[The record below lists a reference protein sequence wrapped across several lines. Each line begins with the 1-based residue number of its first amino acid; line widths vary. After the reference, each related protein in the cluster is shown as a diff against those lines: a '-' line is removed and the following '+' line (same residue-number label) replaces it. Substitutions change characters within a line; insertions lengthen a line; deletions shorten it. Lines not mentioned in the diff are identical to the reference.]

1 MANKEAVFRL
11 KLDTGNAVSQVQ
23 KLDKSTQT
31 LNKDLNALS
40 TTAEQDLGGA
50 IKELEGQ
57 MEKMA
62 MAGKRNT
69 QEYKALG
76 AELARL
82 QGVFSAVESDI
93 KVLGA
98 NMNDVS
104 GSISAMED
112 RLYTLAATSGKNT
125 QEFKDLFAEL
135 TRLKTVQREV
145 DAIVDQSSI
154 SMDDTSAAVGLLED
168 RMYRLAVQGKQNTKE
183 YRELT
188 TQIARYKT
196 TLLDADMAV
205 ETQMISTNDLSGSIG
220 KLEDR
225 MYALQAQGKQNT
237 KEFRDS
243 AQQLVQYKKQLQ
255 GVDMQID
262 AMMQGGMRLN
272 TALSVGN
279 TAMAGMQGF
288 EASMKLAGVESE
300 AMTKAMQKMQLAVTV
315 LTSIQQ
321 VSIALQR
328 QGLIVTTLA
337 NAADKIRNFV
347 LTGQFT
353 ATEALVAAEGEL
365 IAVEGT
371 ETAVTEASTA
381 ADVGA
386 TAATGALTAAK
397 EGEVLATGEQIA
409 VGVTETGT
417 KTGQAAATEGLAVA
431 NTTNA
436 AATTTATLATKALRI
451 ALIATGIGAIL
462 VGVGLLAANWDKV
475 SAALFSVY
483 DGFNKLGPVMKI
495 LAGSVMIA
503 FGPILLMILSVMKVM
518 EALGIIDD
526 EQTRKTKANAEKRT
540 KERDKELRKEAN
552 AIKARQSRQQA
563 AFDFEIRLAQA
574 NGKST
579 EDLERRKIVALIKT
593 TKAIRDNTK
602 ERMQNMY
609 KELQMLKQM
618 GDVDSDRYKQ
628 LTKQFK
634 ELRKENWKNNADLK
648 KSKEDLMVMDAEQA
662 QAAKEAAKERAEA
675 AKQAAEASKQA
686 AEDKRRAIIEIEKTE
701 RAELLALEKEYQDNM
716 LALKEDGQEK
726 EREQAIRA
734 FEEYKNTF
742 LEKSIEAEL
751 KAEEEKYAKGKISK
765 EQYEQNIAALR
776 MNAINNL
783 SEEERKVL
791 TSKQALL
798 NKDLEGIDTK
808 YNDLKIKLS
817 QEFTAAQGDEFDKEL
832 FEFSKAQREKL
843 VKLNEMLKAGAIT
856 EEQFRAEVTKMDKDY
871 TAKSNEIMADRNE
884 KYQAMVRD
892 KYDQELADLRRSSKE
907 KDIQLTSA
915 YKAGYIT
922 EEQYRNSILRLAEDT
937 AEKEKQIQEN
947 KARELREKELAGIT
961 ATLEMIQGFLDTMG
975 EINNN
980 INEYQNARLE
990 SQRTA
995 DEQRIK
1001 DLDEKKAAE
1010 LANENLTAEQK
1021 KAIENKYAKDTYKI
1035 QLAMYEREEK
1045 IKKQQ
1050 FERDKAFKIASAI
1063 TGTAMAIVKA
1073 IAEFGPPPSPL
1084 GIIGVASAAAIG
1096 TAQIAAIAA
1105 QKYKAG
1111 SAPTMPNISEG
1122 GGAGMAGASANS
1134 FTVSQNTTGTNID
1147 ELMSGESGGKIPV
1160 AKVVVLESDITGVQN
1175 KVAAQEKL
1183 STY

>member
-1 MANKEAVFRL
+1 MANKEAIFRL

-31 LNKDLNALS
+31 LNKDLNELS
-40 TTAEQDLGGA
+40 QTAEQDLGGA

-76 AELARL
+76 AELSRL
-82 QGVFSAVESDI
+82 QTVFSGVESDI

-112 RLYTLAATSGKNT
+112 RLYTLAATTGKNS

-183 YRELT
+183 YRDLT

-237 KEFRDS
+237 REFK
-243 AQQLVQYKKQLQ
+243 QTGEQLVQYKKQLQ

-288 EASMKLAGVESE
+288 EASMKLAGIESE

-328 QGLIVTTLA
+328 QGLIMTTLA

-347 LTGQFT
+347 LTGQFA
-353 ATEALVAAEGEL
+353 ATEALIAAEGEL
-365 IAVEGT
+365 IAVEGA
-371 ETAVTEASTA
+371 ETVATGASTA

-397 EGEVLATGEQIA
+397 QAEVGVTGEQIA
-409 VGVTETGT
+409 AGVTETGT
-417 KTGQAAATEGLAVA
+417 KTGQAVATTGLAAA
-431 NTTNA
+431 NTTNTV
-436 AATTTATLATKALRI
+436 ATTGATLATKALRI
-451 ALIATGIGAIL
+451 ALIATGIGAIV

-475 SAALFSVY
+475 SQALFGVY
-483 DGFNKLGPVMKI
+483 DWFNKLGPLMKI
-495 LAGSVMIA
+495 VAGSVMIA
-503 FGPILLMILSVMKVM
+503 FGPILIMIMGIMKVL
-518 EALGIIDD
+518 EAFGFIDD

-540 KERDKELRKEAN
+540 KERDKELKKEAN
-552 AIKARQSRQQA
+552 GIKGRSARIQA
-563 AFDFEIRLAQA
+563 GYDFEIRMAQA
-574 NGKST
+574 AGKST
-579 EDLERRKIVALIKT
+579 TELERKKIVAMINT
-593 TKAIRDNTK
+593 TKQLRANLQQ
-602 ERMQNMY
+602 RMANYWQ
-609 KELQMLKQM
+609 EIEMLRKV
-618 GDVDSDRYKQ
+618 GDTDSDRYKQ

-634 ELRKENWKNNADLK
+634 DARTEYRKNNQAYYKNNQDLK
-648 KSKEDLMVMDAEQA
+648 VADAEAA
-662 QAAKEAAKERAEA
+662 QAAKDAAKERSEA
-675 AKQAAEASKQA
+675 AKQAAEASSQA
-686 AEDKRRAIIEIEKTE
+686 AEDKRRKIIEIEKAE
-701 RAELLALEKEYQDNM
+701 RAELLALEKEYQDNL
-716 LALKEDGQEK
+716 LALKEDGQDK

-734 FEEYKNTF
+734 FEDYKNQF
-742 LEKSIEAEL
+742 LEKSIEDEI

-765 EQYEQNIAALR
+765 AQYEENLANLR
-776 MNAINNL
+776 LNAINNL
-783 SEEERKVL
+783 GEQERKVL
-791 TSKQALL
+791 TSKEALL
-798 NKDLEGIDTK
+798 NKDLAGIDQKYLDLRTK
-808 YNDLKIKLS
+808 M
-817 QEFTAAQGDEFDKEL
+817 QEDYANMQGDEFDKEL
-832 FEFSKAQREKL
+832 RDFTKAQREKL
-843 VKLNEMLKAGAIT
+843 VKLTEMLKSGAIT
-856 EEQFRAEVTKMDKDY
+856 EEQYRNEVEAMDAAFTQKQTDVNAE
-871 TAKSNEIMADRNE
+871 RNE

-892 KYDQELADLRRSSKE
+892 KYDAELVELTRKHNEQEA
-907 KDIQLTSA
+907 QLSIG
-915 YKAGYIT
+915 YKNGYIN
-922 EEQYRNSILRLAEDT
+922 EEQYRNAVLKLSEDT
-937 AEKEKQIQEN
+937 AEKEKAIQE
-947 KARELREKELAGIT
+947 ARAKEARDKQLEGIT
-961 ATLEMIQGFLDTMG
+961 STLEMIQGFLDTMS
-975 EINNN
+975 EINNS
-980 INEYQNARLE
+980 INEAQNARLE

-995 DEQRIK
+995 DEARIK
-1001 DLDEKKAAE
+1001 DLDDKKAAE
-1010 LANENLTAEQK
+1010 LANENLTADQK
-1021 KAIENKYAKDTYKI
+1021 KAIEKKYAMDTYKI
-1035 QLAMYEREEK
+1035 QLAMFEREEK

-1073 IAEFGPPPSPL
+1073 IAEFGPPPSVL
-1084 GIIGVASAAAIG
+1084 GTIGIASAAAIG

-1111 SAPTMPNISEG
+1111 SAPAMPNIAEG
-1122 GGAGMAGASANS
+1122 GGAGMSGAGASS
-1134 FTVSQNTTGTNID
+1134 FTVSQNTQGTD
-1147 ELMSGESGGKIPV
+1147 LTELMNGESGGKIPM

>member
-1 MANKEAVFRL
+1 MANKEAIFRL

-31 LNKDLNALS
+31 LNKDLNSLS
-40 TTAEQDLGGA
+40 QTAEQDLGTA

-76 AELARL
+76 AELSRL
-82 QGVFSAVESDI
+82 QGIFSAVESDI

-112 RLYTLAATSGKNT
+112 RLYTLAATGNKNT

-145 DAIVDQSSI
+145 DAIVDQSAI
-154 SMDDTSAAVGLLED
+154 SMDDTSAAIGLMED

-188 TQIARYKT
+188 SQIAKYKT

-347 LTGQFT
+347 LTGQFA

-365 IAVEGT
+365 IAVEGA
-371 ETAVTEASTA
+371 ETVATGASTA

-397 EGEVLATGEQIA
+397 QGEVAATGEQIA

-417 KTGQAAATEGLAVA
+417 KTGQAVATSGLAAA

-436 AATTTATLATKALRI
+436 AATTTATLATKALRV

-475 SAALFSVY
+475 SQALFNVY
-483 DGFNKLGPVMKI
+483 DWFNKLGPLMKI
-495 LAGSVMIA
+495 VAGSVMIA
-503 FGPILLMILSVMKVM
+503 FGPILLMIMGTMKLM
-518 EALGIIDD
+518 EAFGIIDD

-540 KERDKELRKEAN
+540 KDRDKELKKEAN
-552 AIKARQSRQQA
+552 GIKSRSARIQA
-563 AFDFEIRLAQA
+563 GYDFEIRMAQA
-574 NGKST
+574 AGKST
-579 EDLERRKIVALIKT
+579 TELERKKLVAMINT
-593 TKAIRDNTK
+593 TKQLRINLQQ
-602 ERMQNMY
+602 RMANYWQ
-609 KELQMLKQM
+609 EIEMLRKV
-618 GDVDSDRYKQ
+618 GDTDSERYKK
-628 LTKQFK
+628 LTKQFRDART
-634 ELRKENWKNNADLK
+634 EYRKNNQEYYKNSQDLK
-648 KSKEDLMVMDAEQA
+648 VMDAENA

-675 AKQAAEASKQA
+675 AKQAAEASAQA
-686 AEDKRRAIIEIEKTE
+686 AEDKRRKVIEIEKAE
-701 RAELLALEKEYQDNM
+701 RAELLALEKEYQDNL

-742 LEKSIEAEL
+742 LEKSIEEEI

-765 EQYEQNIAALR
+765 AQYEQNLANLR
-776 MNAINNL
+776 LNAINNL

-791 TSKQALL
+791 TSKEALL
-798 NKDLEGIDTK
+798 NKDLAGIDQK
-808 YNDLKIKLS
+808 YIDLKTKLR
-817 QEFTAAQGDEFDKEL
+817 EEYTATLGDEFDKEL
-832 FEFSKAQREKL
+832 NNFKKQQKETLEKHTERL
-843 VKLNEMLKAGAIT
+843 KLGAMS
-856 EEQFRAEVTKMDKDY
+856 EEEYRKELETMDAAF
-871 TAKSNEIMADRNE
+871 TAKQTEITQERNE

-892 KYDQELADLRRSSKE
+892 KYDQEIVELKRKTQESEA
-907 KDIQLTSA
+907 QLSIG
-915 YKAGYIT
+915 YKNGYLT
-922 EEQYRNSILRLAEDT
+922 EEQYRNAILKLQTDT
-937 AEKEKQIQEN
+937 AEREKEIQEA
-947 KARELREKELAGIT
+947 KAKELREKELAGIT
-961 ATLEMIQGFLDTMG
+961 STLEMIQGFLDTMG
-975 EINNN
+975 EINAS

-1001 DLDEKKAAE
+1001 DLDDKKAAE
-1010 LANENLTAEQK
+1010 LANENLTADQKKKIEQK
-1021 KAIENKYAKDTYKI
+1021 YAMDTYKI

-1050 FERDKAFKIASAI
+1050 FERDKAFKIANAI

-1073 IAEFGPPPSPL
+1073 IAEFGPPPSVMGTI
-1084 GIIGVASAAAIG
+1084 GIASAAAIG

-1111 SAPTMPNISEG
+1111 SAPSMPNIAEG
-1122 GGAGMAGASANS
+1122 GGAGMAGASASS
-1134 FTVSQNTTGTNID
+1134 FTVSQNTQGTD
-1147 ELMSGESGGKIPV
+1147 LTQLMNGESGGKIPM

>member
-1 MANKEAVFRL
+1 MANKEAIFRL

-31 LNKDLNALS
+31 LNKDLNELS
-40 TTAEQDLGGA
+40 QTAEQDLGGA

-76 AELARL
+76 AELSRL
-82 QGVFSAVESDI
+82 QTVFSGVESDI

-112 RLYTLAATSGKNT
+112 RLYTLAATTGKNS

-237 KEFRDS
+237 REFK
-243 AQQLVQYKKQLQ
+243 QTGEQLVQYKKQLQ

-288 EASMKLAGVESE
+288 EASMKLAGIESE

-328 QGLIVTTLA
+328 QGLIMTTLA

-347 LTGQFT
+347 LTGQFA

-365 IAVEGT
+365 IAVEGA
-371 ETAVTEASTA
+371 ETVATGASAA
-381 ADVGA
+381 ADLGA
-386 TAATGALTAAK
+386 AAATGTLTAAK
-397 EGEVLATGEQIA
+397 QAEVGVTGEQIA
-409 VGVTETGT
+409 AGVAETGT
-417 KTGQAAATEGLAVA
+417 KTGQALATAGLTAATGAQ
-431 NTTNA
+431 TT
-436 AATTTATLATKALRI
+436 ATVGATLATKALRV
-451 ALIATGIGAIL
+451 ALIATGIGAIV
-462 VGVGLLAANWDKV
+462 VGIGLLIAYWDEL
-475 SAALFSVY
+475 SAALIKAY
-483 DGFNKLGPVMKI
+483 DWFNKLGPAIKI
-495 LAGSVMIA
+495 IISVMFPFIGIIYGTIKA
-503 FGPILLMILSVMKVM
+503 LEYFGF
-518 EALGIIDD
+518 IDD
-526 EQTRKTKANAEKRT
+526 EQTRKMKANAEKRT
-540 KERDKELRKEAN
+540 KEREKELKKQGNEIKRK
-552 AIKARQSRQQA
+552 RDMQQA

-574 NGKST
+574 SGKDT
-579 EDLERRKIVALIKT
+579 ADIERKKIVAMIKT
-593 TKAIRDNTK
+593 TKALRDNTRQ
-602 ERMQNMY
+602 RMANIYQEI
-609 KELQMLKQM
+609 ELLKKL
-618 GDVDSDRYKQ
+618 GDTDSDRYKK
-628 LTKQFK
+628 LTEDFK
-634 ELRKENWKNNADLK
+634 KLRKENSENNKQLK
-648 KSKEDLMVMDAEQA
+648 KSNQDLQVADAEAA

-675 AKQAAEASKQA
+675 AKQAAEAATQA
-686 AEDKRRAIIEIEKTE
+686 AEDKRRKIIEIEKAE
-701 RAELLALEKEYQDNM
+701 RAELLALEKEYQDNL
-716 LALKEDGQEK
+716 LALKEDGQDK

-734 FEEYKNTF
+734 FEEYKNQF
-742 LEKSIEAEL
+742 LEKSIEDEI

-765 EQYEQNIAALR
+765 AQYEENLANLR
-776 MNAINNL
+776 LNAINNL
-783 SEEERKVL
+783 GEQERKVL
-791 TSKQALL
+791 TSKEALL
-798 NKDLEGIDTK
+798 NKDLAGIDQKYLDLRTK
-808 YNDLKIKLS
+808 M
-817 QEFTAAQGDEFDKEL
+817 QEDYANMQGDEFDKEL
-832 FEFSKAQREKL
+832 RDFTKAQREKL
-843 VKLNEMLKAGAIT
+843 VKLTEMLKSGAIT
-856 EEQFRAEVTKMDKDY
+856 EEQYRNEVEAMDAAFTQKQTDVNAE
-871 TAKSNEIMADRNE
+871 RNE

-892 KYDQELADLRRSSKE
+892 KYDAELVELTRKHNEQEARLS
-907 KDIQLTSA
+907 IG
-915 YKAGYIT
+915 YKNGYIN
-922 EEQYRNSILRLAEDT
+922 EEQYRNAVLKLSEDT
-937 AEKEKQIQEN
+937 AEKEKAIQE
-947 KARELREKELAGIT
+947 ARAKEARDKQLEGIT
-961 ATLEMIQGFLDTMG
+961 STLEMIQGFLDTMS
-975 EINNN
+975 EINNS
-980 INEYQNARLE
+980 INEAQNARLE

-995 DEQRIK
+995 DEARIK
-1001 DLDEKKAAE
+1001 DLDDKKAAE
-1010 LANENLTAEQK
+1010 LANENLTADQK
-1021 KAIENKYAKDTYKI
+1021 KAIEKKYAMDTYKI
-1035 QLAMYEREEK
+1035 QLAMFEREEK

-1073 IAEFGPPPSPL
+1073 IAEFGPPPSVL
-1084 GIIGVASAAAIG
+1084 GTIGIASAAAIG

-1111 SAPTMPNISEG
+1111 SAPAMPNIAEG
-1122 GGAGMAGASANS
+1122 GGAGMSGAGASS
-1134 FTVSQNTTGTNID
+1134 FTVSQNTQGTD
-1147 ELMSGESGGKIPV
+1147 LTELMNGESGGKVPM

>member
-1 MANKEAVFRL
+1 MANKEAIFRL

-31 LNKDLNALS
+31 LNKDLNSLS
-40 TTAEQDLGGA
+40 QTAEQDLGTA

-76 AELARL
+76 AELSRL
-82 QGVFSAVESDI
+82 QGIFSAVESDI

-112 RLYTLAATSGKNT
+112 RLYTLAATGNKNT

-145 DAIVDQSSI
+145 DAIVDQSAI
-154 SMDDTSAAVGLLED
+154 SMDDTSAAIGLMED

-188 TQIARYKT
+188 SQIAKYKT

-365 IAVEGT
+365 IAVEGA
-371 ETAVTEASTA
+371 ETVATGASTA

-397 EGEVLATGEQIA
+397 QGEVAATGEQIA

-417 KTGQAAATEGLAVA
+417 KTGQAVATSGLAAA

-436 AATTTATLATKALRI
+436 AATTTATLATKALRV

-475 SAALFSVY
+475 SQALFNVY
-483 DGFNKLGPVMKI
+483 DWFNKLGPLMKI
-495 LAGSVMIA
+495 VAGSVMIA
-503 FGPILLMILSVMKVM
+503 FGPILLMIMGTMKLM
-518 EALGIIDD
+518 EAFGIIDD

-540 KERDKELRKEAN
+540 KDRDKELKKEAN
-552 AIKARQSRQQA
+552 NIKGRSARIQA
-563 AFDFEIRLAQA
+563 GYDFEIRMAQA
-574 NGKST
+574 AGKST
-579 EDLERRKIVALIKT
+579 TELERKKLVAMINT
-593 TKAIRDNTK
+593 TKQLRINLQQ
-602 ERMQNMY
+602 RMANYWQ
-609 KELQMLKQM
+609 EIEMLRKV
-618 GDVDSDRYKQ
+618 GDTDSDRYKK

-634 ELRKENWKNNADLK
+634 DARTEYRKNNQEYYKNSQDLK
-648 KSKEDLMVMDAEQA
+648 VMDAENA
-662 QAAKEAAKERAEA
+662 QAAKDAAKERAEA
-675 AKQAAEASKQA
+675 AKQAAEASAQA
-686 AEDKRRAIIEIEKTE
+686 AEDKRRKIIEIEKAE
-701 RAELLALEKEYQDNM
+701 RAELLALEKEYQDNL

-742 LEKSIEAEL
+742 LEKSIEEEI

-765 EQYEQNIAALR
+765 AQYEENLANLR
-776 MNAINNL
+776 LNAINNL

-791 TSKQALL
+791 TSKEALL
-798 NKDLEGIDTK
+798 NKDLAGIDQK
-808 YNDLKIKLS
+808 YLDLRSKM
-817 QEFTAAQGDEFDKEL
+817 QEEYAGMQGDEFDKEL
-832 FEFSKAQREKL
+832 RDFTKAQREKL
-843 VKLNEMLKAGAIT
+843 VKLTEMLKAGAIT
-856 EEQFRAEVTKMDKDY
+856 EEQYRNEVEAMDAAF
-871 TAKSNEIMADRNE
+871 TAKQTEITQERNE

-892 KYDQELADLRRSSKE
+892 KYDQEIVELKRKTQESEA
-907 KDIQLTSA
+907 QLSIG
-915 YKAGYIT
+915 YKNGYLT
-922 EEQYRNSILRLAEDT
+922 EEQYRNAILTLQADT
-937 AEKEKQIQEN
+937 AEKEKAIQEA
-947 KARELREKELAGIT
+947 KAKELREKELAGIT
-961 ATLEMIQGFLDTMG
+961 STLEMIQGFLDTMG
-975 EINNN
+975 EINAS

-1001 DLDEKKAAE
+1001 DLDDKKAAE
-1010 LANENLTAEQK
+1010 LANENLTADQK
-1021 KAIENKYAKDTYKI
+1021 KAIEKKYAMDSYKI

-1050 FERDKAFKIASAI
+1050 FERDKAFKIANAI

-1073 IAEFGPPPSPL
+1073 IAEFGPPPSVMGTI
-1084 GIIGVASAAAIG
+1084 GIASAAAIG

-1111 SAPTMPNISEG
+1111 SAPSMPNIAEG
-1122 GGAGMAGASANS
+1122 GGAGMAGASASS
-1134 FTVSQNTTGTNID
+1134 FTVSQNTQGTD
-1147 ELMSGESGGKIPV
+1147 LTQLMNGESGGKIPM

>member
-1 MANKEAVFRL
+1 MANKEAIFRL

-31 LNKDLNALS
+31 LNKDLDALS
-40 TTAEQDLGGA
+40 QTAEQDLGAA

-76 AELARL
+76 AELSRL
-82 QGVFSAVESDI
+82 QGIFSAVESDI

-98 NMNDVS
+98 NMEDVS

-112 RLYTLAATSGKNT
+112 RLYTLAATGNKNT

-183 YRELT
+183 YRDLT
-188 TQIARYKT
+188 VQIAKYKT

-205 ETQMISTNDLSGSIG
+205 ETQMITTNDLSGSIG

-237 KEFRDS
+237 KEFRQS
-243 AQQLVQYKKQLQ
+243 AQQLVEYKKQLQ

-288 EASMKLAGVESE
+288 EASMKLAGIESE
-300 AMTKAMQKMQLAVTV
+300 TMTKAMQKMQLAVTV

-328 QGLIVTTLA
+328 QGLIMTTLR
-337 NAADKIRNFV
+337 NAADSIRNFV
-347 LTGQFT
+347 LTGQFA

-365 IAVEGT
+365 IAAESA
-371 ETAVTEASTA
+371 ETVATGASTA
-381 ADVGA
+381 ADVAA
-386 TAATGALTAAK
+386 TGATGALTVAK

-409 VGVTETGT
+409 AGVSETTT
-417 KTGQAAATEGLAVA
+417 KGAQTVATTGLAAANSA
-431 NTTNA
+431 NA
-436 AATTTATLATKALRI
+436 AATTTATLATKALRV
-451 ALIATGIGAIL
+451 AMIATGIGAIIVAVALL
-462 VGVGLLAANWDKV
+462 VTYWRQISD
-475 SAALFSVY
+475 ALVRAY
-483 DGFNKLGPVMKI
+483 DWFNKLGPAVKI
-495 LAGSVMIA
+495 VISI
-503 FGPILLMILSVMKVM
+503 ILPFIGVIYGAIK
-518 EALGIIDD
+518 ALEYFGIIDE
-526 EQTRKTKANAEKRT
+526 EQTRKMKANAEKRT
-540 KERDKELRKEAN
+540 KERDKELKKEASN
-552 AIKARQSRQQA
+552 IKARGAKIQA
-563 AFDFEIRLAQA
+563 GYDFEIRMAQA
-574 NGKST
+574 SGKST
-579 EDLERRKIVALIKT
+579 VELERKKIVAMINT
-593 TKAIRDNTK
+593 TKQLKTNIQQ
-602 ERMQNMY
+602 RMNNYWQEM
-609 KELQMLKQM
+609 QMLKKL
-618 GDVDSDRYKQ
+618 GDQDSDRYKKLQ
-628 LTKQFK
+628 KEMQNFRKQA
-634 ELRKENWKNNADLK
+634 KENNHALYKNTQDLK
-648 KSKEDLMVMDAEQA
+648 VFDAEQA
-662 QAAKEAAKERAEA
+662 QAAREAAKERAEA
-675 AKQAAEASKQA
+675 AKQAAEASAQA
-686 AEDKRRAIIEIEKTE
+686 AEDKRRAIIEIEKAE
-701 RAELLALEKEYQDNM
+701 RAELLALEKEYQDN
-716 LALKEDGQEK
+716 LLSLKEDGQEK

-734 FEEYKNTF
+734 FEEYKTSF
-742 LEKSIEAEL
+742 LDKTIAAEL
-751 KAEEEKYAKGKISK
+751 KAEEEKFAKGKISK
-765 EQYEQNIAALR
+765 EQYEQNIAAIR
-776 MNAINNL
+776 MNAVNNL

-791 TSKQALL
+791 MSKEALL
-798 NKDLEGIDTK
+798 NKDLAGIDQK
-808 YNDLKIKLS
+808 YLDIREKL
-817 QEFTAAQGDEFDKEL
+817 QEEYQATLGDEFDKEL
-832 FEFSKAQREKL
+832 FEFTKTQSAKAQKL
-843 VKLNEMLKAGAIT
+843 TEMLKAQAIS
-856 EEQFRAEVTKMDKDY
+856 EETYRQELEAMDKAFTDKQ
-871 TAKSNEIMADRNE
+871 AEIAFNRNE

-892 KYDQELADLRRSSKE
+892 KYDAEILELRRKE
-907 KDIQLTSA
+907 QETEAQLTIGYTNGFINEQQYQDALIRLQTESA
-915 YKAGYIT
+915 IKQQEIIDAKAK
-922 EEQYRNSILRLAEDT
+922 EE
-937 AEKEKQIQEN
+937 
-947 KARELREKELAGIT
+947 RELQLQGIT
-961 ATLEMIQGFLDTMG
+961 DTLTMIQGYLDTLG
-975 EINNN
+975 EINNS
-980 INEYQNARLE
+980 INEAQNGILE
-990 SQRTA
+990 RQRTA

-1001 DLDEKKAAE
+1001 DLEDKKAAE

-1021 KAIENKYAKDTYKI
+1021 KAIEKKYAMDTYKI
-1035 QLAMYEREEK
+1035 QLAMFEREEK

-1084 GIIGVASAAAIG
+1084 GIAGIASATAIG
-1096 TAQIAAIAA
+1096 AAQIAAIAA

-1111 SAPTMPNISEG
+1111 AAPSMPSFAEG
-1122 GGAGMAGASANS
+1122 GGAGMAGASASS
-1134 FTVSQNTTGTNID
+1134 FTVSQNTQGTNIE
-1147 ELMSGESGGKIPV
+1147 ELMSGQSGGKIPM